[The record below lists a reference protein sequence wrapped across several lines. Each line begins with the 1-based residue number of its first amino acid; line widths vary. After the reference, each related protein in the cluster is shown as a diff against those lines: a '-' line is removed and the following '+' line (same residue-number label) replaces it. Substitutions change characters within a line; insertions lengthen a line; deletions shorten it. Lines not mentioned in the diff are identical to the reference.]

1 MAKPKKN
8 KWKVRDFILWYTQ
21 FYNTCAIHERD
32 LVKAVNEEY
41 DLSYQLNRFQD
52 LYIDKM
58 PQFRKYKGDDGYWV
72 YQRTDVNPEP
82 DWTMDRLKEFEESY
96 KEEKERKWD
105 EEFLYLLEFARK
117 NGDKDFENYI
127 LMEKVLELKEKEG
140 KD

>member
-21 FYNTCAIHERD
+21 FYETCSINERE

-41 DLSYQLNRFQD
+41 DLSYRLNRFQD

-58 PQFRKYKGDDGYWV
+58 PQFKKFKGEDGYWI
-72 YQRTDVNPEP
+72 YQRTDINPDP
-82 DWTMDRLKEFEESY
+82 DWTLDRIRYEEELY
-96 KEEKERKWD
+96 RDQKRYQED
-105 EEFLYLLEFARK
+105 EEFLSLLEFARR
-117 NGDKDFENYI
+117 NNDKDFENYI
-127 LMEKVLELKEKEG
+127 LIEKVLELKEKED